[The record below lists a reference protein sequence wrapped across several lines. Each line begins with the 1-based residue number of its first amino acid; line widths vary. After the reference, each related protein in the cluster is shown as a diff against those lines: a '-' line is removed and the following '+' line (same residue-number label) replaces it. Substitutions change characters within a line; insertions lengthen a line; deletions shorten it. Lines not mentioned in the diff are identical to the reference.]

1 VTTAIK
7 KLASMRIVRYG
18 VIGGISTLI
27 HFLVAAAFLRYVSES
42 LLWANVAGFL
52 VAYIFS
58 YTMQSLHVF
67 GHALSVGKALR
78 YFVVQFASLLASVY
92 ISDWLAQNFNVY
104 VKTIFVIVLMPLITY
119 VIHTFW
125 TFAHE

>member
-1 VTTAIK
+1 VTAAIR

-52 VAYIFS
+52 VAY
-58 YTMQSLHVF
+58 TMQSLHVF

-78 YFVVQFASLLASVY
+78 YFIVQFASLLASVY